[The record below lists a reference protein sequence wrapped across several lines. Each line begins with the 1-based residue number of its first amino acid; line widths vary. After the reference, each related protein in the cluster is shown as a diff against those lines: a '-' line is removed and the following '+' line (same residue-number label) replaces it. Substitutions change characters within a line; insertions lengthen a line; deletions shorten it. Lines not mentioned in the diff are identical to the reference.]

1 MQVVLGGCAL
11 ERDFGG
17 PFDEPDATTAPEAR
31 DGYDTDIL
39 SQAAA
44 TAALSARDEA
54 RESWKR

>member
-1 MQVVLGGCAL
+1 MCAGASL
-11 ERDFGG
+11 RG

-31 DGYDTDIL
+31 DGYNTDIL

-44 TAALSARDEA
+44 TAALLARDEA